1 MEFLNYVWPGLAI
14 WLSWLW
20 VAIGEGILAKKSI
33 EIIWKSPKLSK
44 TYLTVTILWIA
55 LVESAAIYGL
65 VLAFQMINADW
76 LWVWASIAA
85 WLAIWLAWLGAGWW
99 EWQLVAGWI
108 SAMDRNPQ
116 LKNKILTFMVLF
128 VALVEVT
135 AIYGFIIANKIIQ
148 TGWENMAAVWA
159 WLAIWLAWLWVGIW
173 RWYLSE
179 WALEI
184 MWQNPKMIS
193 YLLTVSILWV
203 ALVESAAIYAW
214 IISYKILW
222 WAEIWALAAI
232 WAWLAIWATWLWA
245 WVWEWILIK
254 WAIKWMNYSPENK
267 NQILTFMIL
276 FVALVES
283 AAIYWL
289 IVAFKLLW

>member
-1 MEFLNYVWPGLAI
+1 
-14 WLSWLW
+14 
-20 VAIGEGILAKKSI
+20 
-33 EIIWKSPKLSK
+33 
-44 TYLTVTILWIA
+44 
-55 LVESAAIYGL
+55 
-65 VLAFQMINADW
+65 
-76 LWVWASIAA
+76 
-85 WLAIWLAWLGAGWW
+85 
-99 EWQLVAGWI
+99 
-108 SAMDRNPQ
+108 
-116 LKNKILTFMVLF
+116 MVLF

-222 WAEIWALAAI
+222 SAEVFPLAAI

-245 WVWEWILIK
+245 WVWEWLLIK